1 MTEILLESPP
11 AVLSTTEQAARD
23 RCETVIARGMAQ
35 FLAVGE
41 ALSEM
46 RDSKLYRSTHA
57 TFADYCRE
65 RWDLGR
71 ARAYQLMDAAEVAG
85 SLSTNV
91 DIPPATEAQLRAL
104 KAGLLATAVLAL
116 ISLMST
122 KYLPSTVTTV
132 PDDESEPAPAT
143 SA

>member
-91 DIPPATEAQLRAL
+91 DIPPTTEAQLRAL
-104 KAGLLATAVLAL
+104 KSVPVDARAGVWQDAQ
-116 ISLMST
+116 
-122 KYLPSTVTTV
+122 
-132 PDDESEPAPAT
+132 AT
-143 SA
+143 SGAAQPSAASKTAMERS